1 MLAWPVE
8 AVATEIRPWALNWKV
23 RVAPLESV
31 SLVSWLPVKLAVILL
46 PFRSM
51 MDASDAEPAT
61 PAWGTAGLNVSTV
74 PSVSRSTYSP
84 STMLSVAASAS
95 VPR

>member
-1 MLAWPVE
+1 MQVWPVE
-8 AVATEIRPWALNWKV
+8 AVATEIRPWALYWKV

-51 MDASDAEPAT
+51 MDASDAEPVT
-61 PAWGTAGLNVSTV
+61 PACATAGLNVSTV
-74 PSVSRSTYSP
+74 PSVSRST
-84 STMLSVAASAS
+84 
-95 VPR
+95 